1 MTQALRNKK
10 TGLTKGSLPRRR
22 FQGSSFFIPEK
33 RAPLKTPAWEARPKA
48 QQQIGHRKSRSALS
62 ARLPVVSRRCR
73 SVAKSLYSLSF
84 INNHCATNSPA
95 VSCQNVVVITSNR
108 LAHDKRCPLDSG
120 ANMVFFMAQS
130 CSLTRNNN
138 KTLYKPLPA
147 TAPPEHD
154 HLLNESKKKSMSK
167 ICSNLFYIA
176 AQFPGIACFQSKDEP
191 SDGTSHNAPKPIRN
205 QEDYFV
211 FAFP

>member
-1 MTQALRNKK
+1 
-10 TGLTKGSLPRRR
+10 
-22 FQGSSFFIPEK
+22 
-33 RAPLKTPAWEARPKA
+33 
-48 QQQIGHRKSRSALS
+48 
-62 ARLPVVSRRCR
+62 
-73 SVAKSLYSLSF
+73 
-84 INNHCATNSPA
+84 
-95 VSCQNVVVITSNR
+95 
-108 LAHDKRCPLDSG
+108 
-120 ANMVFFMAQS
+120 MVFFMAQS

-176 AQFPGIACFQSKDEP
+176 AQFPGIACFQRKDRP
-191 SDGTSHNAPKPIRN
+191 SDGTSLNAPKPIRN

-211 FAFP
+211 FAFPQSLIYPVSYRNTTRESFAYSFICVCSAARMQTSFIFHYAQPRCLKCKCSKTKTTEKLETQLSGIIT